1 MHLNTTQLQF
11 LRKAL
16 VRMLWLQDEEAHED
30 LDLEVDQDLGAH
42 EEKVVLED
50 LQDVAVAQVKQK
62 DEL

>member
-30 LDLEVDQDLGAH
+30 LDLEVDQDLGVH